1 MKPVLSTGI
10 DIIEIERFKESVSRQ
25 GDNFLKRVFTNQE
38 LLDCGD
44 RLDSLAARFAA
55 KEAASK
61 ALGCG
66 IGKVSW
72 LDLEITKNDENQPG
86 ITLHG
91 TALELAESLNLN
103 IWSISLSHSD
113 EIAIAIVVA
122 LGEN

>member
-25 GDNFLKRVFTNQE
+25 GDKFLKRVFTNQE

-44 RLDSLAARFAA
+44 RLESLAARFAA

-103 IWSISLSHSD
+103 TWSISLSHSD

-122 LGEN
+122 LGGS

>member
-25 GDNFLKRVFTNQE
+25 GDKFLKRVFTNQE

-44 RLDSLAARFAA
+44 RLESLAARFAA

-72 LDLEITKNDENQPG
+72 LDLEITRNDENQPG
-86 ITLHG
+86 IILHG

-103 IWSISLSHSD
+103 TWSISLSHSD

-122 LGEN
+122 MGGS

>member
-10 DIIEIERFKESVSRQ
+10 DIIEIKRFTETINRQ
-25 GDNFLKRVFTNQE
+25 GDKFLNRIFSHQE

-44 RLDSLAARFAA
+44 RMESLAARFAA

-72 LDLEITKNDENQPG
+72 LDLEITRNDENQPG

-91 TALELAESLNLN
+91 AASDLADSQNLN
-103 IWSISLSHSD
+103 TWSISLSHTS
-113 EIAIAIVVA
+113 EIAIALVVA
-122 LGEN
+122 MGGS

>member
-25 GDNFLKRVFTNQE
+25 GDKFLKRVFTNQE

-44 RLDSLAARFAA
+44 RLESLAARFAA

-66 IGKVSW
+66 IGKVTW

-103 IWSISLSHSD
+103 TWSISLSHSD

-122 LGEN
+122 LGGS